1 MTTVRLNEIQRRRLE
16 AGRRLL
22 EGAEG
27 RKLTQG
33 EAIAEMAQFA
43 LRHREILAETPFAAS
58 ADLETD
64 PLLDM
69 TLTIDMGRTS
79 PHTVDRLLYGKR

>member
-1 MTTVRLNEIQRRRLE
+1 MTTVRLNDAQRRRLE

-33 EAIAEMAQFA
+33 QAIAEMAQFA
-43 LRHREILAETPFAAS
+43 LRHREILAEKPFAAS

-69 TLTIDMGRTS
+69 TLTINMGRTS
-79 PHTVDRLLYGKR
+79 PQTVDRLLYRKR